1 MDETV
6 DVVFGS
12 RLCNAFRTVNV
23 NIGVREVPAR
33 LLTECSSSLH
43 CYSLS
48 RVLTANKVV
57 NNIGVTNALLNGLGV
72 PQVIFLGGSMSL
84 LLHGEGFRTR
94 LGSIIQ

>member
-12 RLCNAFRTVNV
+12 RLCNTFRTVNV

-33 LLTECSSSLH
+33 LLTECSPNQSSLH

-57 NNIGVTNALLNGLGV
+57 NNVGVTNALLNGLGV
-72 PQVIFLGGSMSL
+72 PQVIFLGGA
-84 LLHGEGFRTR
+84 
-94 LGSIIQ
+94 

>member
-23 NIGVREVPAR
+23 NVGVGEVPAR

-57 NNIGVTNALLNGLGV
+57 NNIGVTNTLLNRLSV
-72 PQVIFLGGSMSL
+72 PQVIFLGGA
-84 LLHGEGFRTR
+84 
-94 LGSIIQ
+94 

>member
-23 NIGVREVPAR
+23 NVGVGEVPAR
-33 LLTECSSSLH
+33 LLTECSRNKFPLDCH
-43 CYSLS
+43 SLS

-72 PQVIFLGGSMSL
+72 PQVIFLGGA
-84 LLHGEGFRTR
+84 
-94 LGSIIQ
+94 

>member
-12 RLCNAFRTVNV
+12 RLCNTFRTVNV

-33 LLTECSSSLH
+33 LLTECSPNQSSLH

-57 NNIGVTNALLNGLGV
+57 DNIGVTNALLNGLGV
-72 PQVIFLGGSMSL
+72 PQVIFLGGA
-84 LLHGEGFRTR
+84 
-94 LGSIIQ
+94 